1 MSLRLRVGAQSCL
14 LLLAGGI
21 VFGCASPRTKVTGAG
36 APAASLQAWEAA
48 GRLGV
53 AAGGQG
59 GSGSFLWQQSG
70 ERSLIRLSGPVG
82 VGALEVE
89 LDAATLRVATSDG
102 RSLESEAARREL
114 DARLGAALPA
124 RNLRHWMIGLPAP
137 GPHRWYRD
145 AQGRQVLEQDGWRI
159 EYGDFAMSG
168 ATELPTR
175 LTATA
180 GDTRVRLV
188 VDRWNLAVEP

>member
-1 MSLRLRVGAQSCL
+1 MSLRVRERAPLSVL
-14 LLLAGGI
+14 LVVGGI
-21 VFGCASPRTKVTGAG
+21 VAGCASPGTKVTGAG
-36 APAASLQAWEAA
+36 VPAASLHAWEAA
-48 GRLGV
+48 GRLAV
-53 AAGGQG
+53 AASGQG

-70 ERSLIRLSGPVG
+70 ERSRIRLSGPVG
-82 VGALEVE
+82 VGGLEVE

-102 RSLESEAARREL
+102 RSLESEAARHEL
-114 DARLGAALPA
+114 EARLGAALPA
-124 RNLRHWMIGLPAP
+124 ANLRYWMLGLPAP

-145 AQGRQVLEQDGWRI
+145 EQGRQVLEQNDWRI
-159 EYGDFAMSG
+159 EYGDFATSRG
-168 ATELPTR
+168 TELPTR